1 MEANPNPN
9 ANSNSLFKKSS
20 RGSFSTTKRLSSYQ
34 DPNYYNQLLDP
45 ALGQRSSLSES
56 DGNKRISISSLLSL
70 VSARGVSSS
79 AASSSA
85 GSDCGTVQRSLSAQT
100 LMTSG
105 KGLGPASGQSEA
117 GVSNVTVT
125 TSSSPNSQGQ
135 VGNGPQLTPL
145 GTHHTPSLDV
155 VRRSP
160 VPAHPPAPTSNPAA
174 RSQPNR
180 DRSRTKRRFSGST
193 ATSSHSQSS
202 ERGAQSR
209 EKEDT
214 KPAPWGI
221 IGVCALDSKA
231 RSKPSRN
238 ILNRIIANRDF
249 DVVVFGDKTIL
260 DEGMSRALC

>member
-202 ERGAQSR
+202 ERGAQAR